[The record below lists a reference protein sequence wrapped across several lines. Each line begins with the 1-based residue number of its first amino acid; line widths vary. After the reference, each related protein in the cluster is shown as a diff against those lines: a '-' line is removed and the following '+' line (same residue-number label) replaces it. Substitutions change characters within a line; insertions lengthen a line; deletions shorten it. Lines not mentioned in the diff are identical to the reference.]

1 MPTPQQRQE
10 IIEHLITAETFKHIQ
25 YQQMDDINY
34 RFEVHK
40 VEEIIVITTQAV
52 KAVTLLVIKNWQLD
66 LNFML

>member
-1 MPTPQQRQE
+1 
-10 IIEHLITAETFKHIQ
+10 
-25 YQQMDDINY
+25 MDDINY